1 MSTRPM
7 SCLFS
12 RMGVPPCRPPPSCA
26 PQAHHPHVH
35 MLTHHPHGAQ
45 AVDELVQPP
54 LLPTYRV
61 LQIRP
66 LLRTLKQEGGGR
78 EYWG

>member
-1 MSTRPM
+1 
-7 SCLFS
+7 
-12 RMGVPPCRPPPSCA
+12 
-26 PQAHHPHVH
+26 

-78 EYWG
+78 EYWGRGGSAAQGPPDQLSAPHSEAGGGRWEGAS